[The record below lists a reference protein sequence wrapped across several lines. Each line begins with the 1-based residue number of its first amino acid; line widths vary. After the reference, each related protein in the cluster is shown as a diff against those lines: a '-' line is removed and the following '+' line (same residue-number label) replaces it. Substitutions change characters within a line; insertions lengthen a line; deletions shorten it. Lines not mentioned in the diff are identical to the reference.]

1 MKRLCFIYFLRAKRW
16 DCMSFKEIVSVP
28 GMKPVLFTLFMVSF
42 GFGVILPM
50 LPFYALSLGATPF
63 ELGML
68 TAIFALMGLL
78 FSPIMGR
85 LADRFGRKK
94 ILMLGTVGFAAAYV
108 LFAFTDSLLLA
119 FIARAIEGIAAAA
132 MFPACISLIS
142 DFSSEKQRGQA
153 MGLVGMSFSLG
164 FIAGPAFGGL
174 ASSFAVKDA
183 FLLAAFFSALNF
195 ASIYFQIKE
204 PREKDE
210 SKDLGAQEVS
220 MLEHIASPMLFLLL
234 SSFMTAFMIGGLD
247 ATLAIYTGDRMGFTT
262 TQIGIVFTYIGVLI
276 MVMQFV
282 SGSIVNKYGEIRL
295 VQVGLLLSGAGFF
308 LLIFTHDWPTL
319 MGALAVFVCGN
330 ALVFPSV
337 NSLITKKVQGKR
349 GAVLGLVSSFNS
361 FGHMLGPLVGGLL
374 YGISHD
380 YAFLGMAIVIWGYCV
395 FFTLFAAKKIK

>member
-1 MKRLCFIYFLRAKRW
+1 
-16 DCMSFKEIVSVP
+16 MSFKEIISVP

-50 LPFYALSLGATPF
+50 LPFYALSLGAQPF

-68 TAIFALMGLL
+68 TATFALMSLL

-85 LADRFGRKK
+85 LADKFGRKK

-119 FIARAIEGIAAAA
+119 FVARAIEGISASA

-142 DFSSEKQRGQA
+142 DFSDEKQRGRA

-164 FIAGPAFGGL
+164 LIAGPAFGGL

-183 FLLAAFFSALNF
+183 FLLSAFFSMLNF
-195 ASIYFQIKE
+195 ASIYLQVKE
-204 PREKDE
+204 PKEKEE
-210 SKDLGAQEVS
+210 SKDLGKQEVG
-220 MLEHIASPMLFLLL
+220 MLEHIASPMLFLFL
-234 SSFMTAFMIGGLD
+234 SSFMTTFMIGGLD
-247 ATLAIYTGDRMGFTT
+247 ATLAIYTGGKMGFTA

-361 FGHMLGPLVGGLL
+361 LGQMVGPLVGGFL
-374 YGISHD
+374 YGINHD
-380 YAFLGMAIVIWGYCV
+380 YAFLGMAAVIWGYCI
-395 FFTLFAAKKIK
+395 FFTLFAAKKIGR